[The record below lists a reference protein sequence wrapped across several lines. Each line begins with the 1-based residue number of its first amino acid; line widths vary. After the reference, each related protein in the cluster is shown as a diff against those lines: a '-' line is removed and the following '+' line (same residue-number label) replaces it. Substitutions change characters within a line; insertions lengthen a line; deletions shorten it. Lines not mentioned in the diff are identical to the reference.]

1 MFKVNNLTPNQQRGR
16 CHNPKLGRVVLGWQA
31 GPGAVLTAEEAA
43 AVEAP
48 AVALHLLGV
57 VHGPAAGAALVAS
70 SPVGHG
76 GAAGRGVAGE
86 KEKLVSC
93 ADCRVFRGPGSPRVR
108 VLGTDNEICRAW
120 CSKQGKQR

>member
-1 MFKVNNLTPNQQRGR
+1 MFKVNNVTPNQQRGHR
-16 CHNPKLGRVVLGWQA
+16 RDPELGRPVLGWQA

-57 VHGPAAGAALVAS
+57 VHRPAAGAALVAS

-76 GAAGRGVAGE
+76 GAAGRRGE
-86 KEKLVSC
+86 GE
-93 ADCRVFRGPGSPRVR
+93 AR
-108 VLGTDNEICRAW
+108 
-120 CSKQGKQR
+120 